1 MTHWDVASRF
11 SLSPENERKALA
23 VGPGDRSTMER
34 MKRFDKALASVILAA
49 SAAIFAAAPAGA
61 GDQRACSESCDRKA
75 SDCLDACETKF
86 KDDKPR
92 VECKMQ
98 CSVERQKCEAACA
111 NP

>member
-1 MTHWDVASRF
+1 
-11 SLSPENERKALA
+11 
-23 VGPGDRSTMER
+23 MER

-49 SAAIFAAAPAGA
+49 GAAIFAPAPAGA
-61 GDQRACSESCDRKA
+61 GDQRACNESCDRKA
-75 SDCLDACETKF
+75 SDCLDACEAKF